1 MPGWGQTTADTG
13 DLVLDNG
20 RYDQA
25 VTAVDWVLGNLN
37 SVMIT
42 RPGPG
47 LPQRGPNKMVLVW
60 IRIVI
65 MVITDQGFYISEC
78 DNLNWMSIPLQL

>member
-1 MPGWGQTTADTG
+1 MQTTGDPSLNTG
-13 DLVLDNG
+13 
-20 RYDQA
+20 RCDQA
-25 VTAVDWVLGNLN
+25 VTAVAVDWVLGNLN